1 MDASNSQFFVKERVV
16 WDCFIPMGPLLVV
29 ITTATTTAAA
39 AFLQVSCLKRLQR
52 SPKATVSTVVVGVRN
67 PSSFYEPCDHIS

>member
-29 ITTATTTAAA
+29 ITAATTTAAA
-39 AFLQVSCLKRLQR
+39 AFTAATATTAAIIQRIPLLAKRSDRLW
-52 SPKATVSTVVVGVRN
+52 K
-67 PSSFYEPCDHIS
+67 ISIYKYNVKN